1 MSEQKILGFIIRT
14 DLAYDL
20 DHHLWV
26 DIAGSH
32 QVVRVGMDPLGVET
46 SGPLAQLVLHAPG
59 VDYLQGQTVG
69 SLEAEKYVGPVV
81 TPLSGRVIAVNPHV
95 AEHPGLVARDPY
107 GEGWLFELASTR
119 VSELAG
125 LVTGEEQVTT
135 AFKERIRRY
144 RIEGVL
150 AE

>member
-1 MSEQKILGFIIRT
+1 MSEQKIRGFIVRT

-26 DIAGSH
+26 DTSRSDR
-32 QVVRVGMDPLGVET
+32 VRVGMDPLGVET
-46 SGPLAQLVLHAPG
+46 SGTLAQLVLHAPG
-59 VDYLQGQTVG
+59 GDYSRGQPVG

-81 TPLSGRVIAVNPHV
+81 TPLSGRVIAVNHQV
-95 AEHPGLVARDPY
+95 AKDPGLVGRDPY
-107 GEGWLFELASTR
+107 GEGWLFELTPSHP
-119 VSELAG
+119 SELAE
-125 LVTGEEQVTT
+125 LLAGEEEVATG
-135 AFKERIRRY
+135 FEERIRRY